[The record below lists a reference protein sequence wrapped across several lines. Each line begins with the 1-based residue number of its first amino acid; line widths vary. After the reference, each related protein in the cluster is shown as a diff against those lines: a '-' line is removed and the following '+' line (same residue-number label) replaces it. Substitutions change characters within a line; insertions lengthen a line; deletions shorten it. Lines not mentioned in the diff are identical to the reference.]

1 MDLRIKINYTSRKL
15 LIMILLTVLTA
26 IAVTF
31 KVAQFNEASEFIKW
45 IFFGYVGANVT
56 EKFNKKKDES

>member
-1 MDLRIKINYTSRKL
+1 
-15 LIMILLTVLTA
+15 MILLTVLTA